1 MKFLAKFEP
10 LAFVALRVVTGFLFA
25 SHGAQKLFGAFGG
38 PQMLHPPLVLAAG
51 ILELVCG
58 VMVLLGL
65 GTRIAA
71 FLASGEMAVG
81 YFIAHQ
87 PKGLFPIQNGGEP
100 AVIFCFLF
108 LFIATHGA
116 GKFGVDKSS

>member
-10 LAFVALRVVTGFLFA
+10 LALTALRVAAGFLFA

-38 PQMLHPPLVLAAG
+38 PQMLHPPLILAAG
-51 ILELVCG
+51 IIELVCG

-71 FLASGEMAVG
+71 FVASGEMAVA
-81 YFIAHQ
+81 YFVMHQ
-87 PKGLFPIQNGGEP
+87 PKGLFPIQNHGEL
-100 AVIFCFLF
+100 AVVYCFLF
-108 LFIATHGA
+108 AFIATHGA
-116 GKFGVDKSS
+116 GKFGVDKS